1 MKLTFKDIINEEIKI
16 KEVKEKIKKI
26 LPRESKL
33 YSRIYTPFFIFFTT
47 ISMIVF
53 VISLLFK
60 LQAVVFISF
69 VMSFVSLIIIN
80 HYASNQE
87 KIIKKCNEKK
97 LPKRTL
103 LYLLRKTR
111 KINFDSI
118 SENLNKLD
126 MKEKN
131 IIDVIEEK
139 NIYKN
144 KNKKIKIEVLK
155 EKIKSSHVEELE
167 NNMELIEEYTSTLNK
182 NNQKEINKL
191 IKQKRSENHIDLFKE
206 KEVIKKENKIL
217 I

>member
-33 YSRIYTPFFIFFTT
+33 YSGINTCFFAFCI
-47 ISMIVF
+47 ISFITFVTSMLFDYQKVF
-53 VISLLFK
+53 
-60 LQAVVFISF
+60 FISF
-69 VMSFVSLIIIN
+69 PTFIILFYIFDS
-80 HYASNQE
+80 YVSNQE

-167 NNMELIEEYTSTLNK
+167 NNIELIKEYTSTLNK

-191 IKQKRSENHIDLFKE
+191 IKQKRSENYIDLFKE

>member
-1 MKLTFKDIINEEIKI
+1 MLFDYQK
-16 KEVKEKIKKI
+16 
-26 LPRESKL
+26 
-33 YSRIYTPFFIFFTT
+33 
-47 ISMIVF
+47 VF
-53 VISLLFK
+53 
-60 LQAVVFISF
+60 FISF
-69 VMSFVSLIIIN
+69 PTFIILFYIFDS
-80 HYASNQE
+80 YVSNQE

-167 NNMELIEEYTSTLNK
+167 NNIELIKEYTSTLNK
-182 NNQKEINKL
+182 NHQKEINKL
-191 IKQKRSENHIDLFKE
+191 IKQKRSENYIDLFKE